1 MAAGAAMPLLDAP
14 VDLGDLPQQL
24 QAFLLPLLRPGGG
37 DQAGGRNPAA
47 PALPA
52 DQIAVEAAAP
62 VSSHAAGS
70 GPGSRGGEGDSDRL
84 RGPPRVAVVTSG
96 GTTAPLERR
105 CVRFLDNFS
114 QGTRGALSAEQ
125 FLAVGILRPPCIAQS
140 ILCSP
145 FVLPNRD
152 MPEEMA
158 HAAAN

>member
-1 MAAGAAMPLLDAP
+1 MAAGAATPLLDAP

-52 DQIAVEAAAP
+52 DQIAVELAAP
-62 VSSHAAGS
+62 TSPHAAGS
-70 GPGSRGGEGDSDRL
+70 EPGSRGGEGHSES
-84 RGPPRVAVVTSG
+84 RVAVVTSG

-125 FLAVGILRPPCIAQS
+125 FLAVGYS
-140 ILCSP
+140 
-145 FVLPNRD
+145 
-152 MPEEMA
+152 
-158 HAAAN
+158 